1 MPKHRGTIAMLKKSS
16 LIAVALFFF
25 ALALHADNIVDEII
39 ARVDDWI
46 ITRSD
51 LLRATQSTQD
61 EIKQQF
67 PSDWEAKWTE
77 IQPSVLR
84 DLIDQKLLLQKGKEL
99 GITGETD
106 LIKQLDKV
114 RQQMKLASID
124 DLEKAAKEQ
133 GVSFEDYKDQTRSR
147 IITEQVIGREVG
159 QHIHITKE
167 EVQAF
172 YDAHQKDMQSTEEV
186 QLSEIL
192 VSTQPK
198 QQDGSA
204 TPLPEDP
211 ARKAAAEAKARQ
223 LLEQLRKGANFEE
236 LARKSSDGPSA
247 AQGGELGSFKRG
259 ELAKDLEEKTFSL
272 KPGEFTDVMPTK
284 QGFLILKVKAH
295 PQAGVPPLK
304 DVDER
309 IRQAIY
315 LQKLEPASREYMTK
329 LREQAYIEI
338 KPGFTDT
345 GASANQSKP
354 MVVAAND
361 PAAEIAKHKKKKRF
375 IVF

>member
-1 MPKHRGTIAMLKKSS
+1 MLKKSS
-16 LIAVALFFF
+16 LIVAAFVLF

-51 LLRATQSTQD
+51 LLRATQTTQD
-61 EIKQQF
+61 EVKAQY
-67 PSDWEAKWTE
+67 PSDWQTKWAE
-77 IQPSVLR
+77 IQPTILR

-99 GITGETD
+99 GITGDTE
-106 LIKQLDKV
+106 LVKQLDKI
-114 RQQMKLASID
+114 RQQMHLASID

-159 QHIHITKE
+159 SHIHITNE

-172 YDAHQKDMQSTEEV
+172 YNEHQKDMQTTEEV

-192 VSTQPK
+192 VSTQAK
-198 QQDGSA
+198 QPEGDKSA
-204 TPLPEDP
+204 PPPEDP
-211 ARKAAAEAKARQ
+211 ARVTAAEAKAKD
-223 LLEQLRKGANFEE
+223 LLEQLRKGTNFEE
-236 LARKSSDGPSA
+236 LARKNSDGPSA
-247 AQGGELGSFKRG
+247 AQGGELGGFKRG

-272 KPGEFTDVMPTK
+272 KPGQFTDVLRTK

-295 PQAGVPPLK
+295 PQSGTPPLK

-315 LQKLEPASREYMTK
+315 LQKLEPASRAYMTK
-329 LREQAYIEI
+329 LREQAFIEI
-338 KPGFTDT
+338 KPGYTDT
-345 GASANQSKP
+345 GASANQAKP
-354 MVVAAND
+354 MVVAEND

>member
-1 MPKHRGTIAMLKKSS
+1 MLKKSS
-16 LIAVALFFF
+16 LIAIAFFFF
-25 ALALHADNIVDEII
+25 ALVLHADNIVDEII

-51 LLRATQSTQD
+51 LQRATQSTLD

-67 PSDWEAKWTE
+67 PSDWQPKWTE
-77 IQPSVLR
+77 MQPSILR

-99 GITGETD
+99 GITGDTE

-159 QHIHITKE
+159 SHIHITNE

-172 YDAHQKDMQSTEEV
+172 YTEHQKEMQTAEEV

-198 QQDGSA
+198 QPDGDA
-204 TPLPEDP
+204 KPLPEDP
-211 ARKAAAEAKARQ
+211 ARVAAAEAKAKQ

-236 LARKSSDGPSA
+236 LAKKSSDGPSA
-247 AQGGELGSFKRG
+247 AQGGELGGFKRG
-259 ELAKDLEEKTFSL
+259 ELARDLEDKTFSL
-272 KPGEFTDVMPTK
+272 KPGEFTDVLRTK

-295 PQAGVPPLK
+295 PHAGVPPLK

-315 LQKLEPASREYMTK
+315 LQKLEPASRAYMTK

-338 KPGFTDT
+338 KAGFTDT

-375 IVF
+375 VVF